1 VFKDIQEVDE
11 ERSSDSGRED
21 EQNESK
27 GVTKEEQELEVSDSD
42 LVDIQGGILE
52 LITNFRNAY
61 NPQQQPKPAKSTTS
75 IEKAPTKKRHQ
86 SGENRQ

>member
-1 VFKDIQEVDE
+1 MFKDIKEVDE

-21 EQNESK
+21 EPNESK
-27 GVTKEEQELEVSDSD
+27 GASKEEQELEVSDSD

-61 NPQQQPKPAKSTTS
+61 NPQQQPKQDKGTTS
-75 IEKAPTKKRHQ
+75 IEKAPSKKRHQ
-86 SGENRQ
+86 SGESRQ